1 VQLSPLIGDKHDR
14 GGKMS
19 QSASRSSFAFTQS
32 LAFTY
37 VTSLFFAWGF
47 VTATLDPLVPL
58 VRSVFTLSYSESL
71 LTQFAFFMSYGVI
84 SLPAAGFV
92 ARRGSAA
99 SIIIALLCMVAG
111 CLIFPLATSLRA
123 YPLVLLALFVLGSG
137 ITLLQVAANPLAAAL
152 GPPEHS
158 HLRLTLSQAF
168 NSLGTVLAP
177 IIGSVVMLRGG
188 VFSASQDDEA
198 NRLESLKHVDQSF
211 LLVAL
216 AILFLVFGLW
226 RVRGLLVVDGLAP
239 RDRISSPLAAFKSR
253 WAVAGAVGI
262 FLYVGAEVSVGSV
275 IINFLIQPQILGVA
289 PERAGFLLSFY
300 WLGAMVGRFAGSL
313 LLTRFR
319 AGPLLTGAA
328 LVAGLLCVTVS
339 QASGELAAAAVLS
352 VGLFNSIMFPTLFT
366 LTLERSSVPAPA
378 TSGLLCVAIVG
389 GAILPQLVGRVAD
402 VAGLSV
408 TFLVPALAYFGIA
421 LFAAAT
427 SRPIALKRG
436 V

>member
-1 VQLSPLIGDKHDR
+1 
-14 GGKMS
+14 MT
-19 QSASRSSFAFTQS
+19 QSASRSS

-37 VTSLFFAWGF
+37 VTTLFFAWGF

-71 LTQFAFFMSYGVI
+71 LTQFAFFLSYGII

-111 CLIFPLATSLRA
+111 CLIFPLATNLRA

-152 GPPEHS
+152 GSPERS

-177 IIGSVVMLRGG
+177 IIGSVMMLRGG
-188 VFSASQDDEA
+188 VFGAGSDIES
-198 NRLESLKHVDQSF
+198 NRAESLKHVDQSF

-216 AILFLVFGLW
+216 AVLFLAAGLW
-226 RVRGLLVVDGLAP
+226 RVRRLLVTPGLTP
-239 RDRISSPLAAFKSR
+239 QDTWSSPLAALGSR

-262 FLYVGAEVSVGSV
+262 FLYVGAEVSIGSV
-275 IINFLIQPQILGVA
+275 IISFLIQPQILAVV

-313 LLTRFR
+313 LLARWR

-328 LVAGLLCVTVS
+328 LIAGLLCITVS
-339 QASGELAAAAVLS
+339 QTTGRLAAAAVLS
-352 VGLFNSIMFPTLFT
+352 IGLFNSIMFPTIFT

-389 GAILPQLVGRVAD
+389 GAILPQLVGKVAD
-402 VAGLSV
+402 NAGLSV
-408 TFLVPALAYFGIA
+408 TFLVPALAYLGIA

-427 SRPIALKRG
+427 ARKPLDNLAPMH
-436 V
+436 